1 MTGINFNA
9 SPIQLQCRA
18 QTRIESSMSPATPV
32 EVQKRGYIIP
42 IGGAEGKRK
51 DAEILKR
58 FVSLCGGPDARILV
72 IPTASLLD
80 ETGPMYME
88 LFESFGA
95 HSKCIP
101 IEVRDNCF
109 QEDILSALDEAT
121 GIFITGG
128 NQLRLSTILGG
139 TPAARKIR
147 TLNADGVHMA
157 GTSAGA
163 AIISEHMIA
172 GGRSGPS
179 PRESGVVL
187 APGLGLTNRVIIDQ
201 HFNRR
206 LRMGRLLAAL
216 SFNPFACGLGI
227 DENTAGFIAPDG
239 VMEVVGHGTITVID
253 PANLRHSSMSYV
265 RKAEAVTLIGLKLH
279 VLARGSHFNI
289 ETREATL
296 D

>member
-1 MTGINFNA
+1 
-9 SPIQLQCRA
+9 
-18 QTRIESSMSPATPV
+18 MSPAIP
-32 EVQKRGYIIP
+32 ENSLSRGYLIP
-42 IGGAEGKRK
+42 IGGAEAKRK
-51 DAEILKR
+51 DPVILKR
-58 FVSLCGGPDARILV
+58 FVSLCGEEEARILI

-80 ETGPMYME
+80 ETGPLYQG
-88 LFESFGA
+88 LFESMGA
-95 HSKCIP
+95 KAVCTP
-101 IEVRDNCF
+101 IEDRDHCY
-109 QEDILSALDEAT
+109 QPDILEVLERAT

-139 TPAARKIR
+139 TPVARAIR
-147 TLNADGVHMA
+147 RLNAAGVHMA

-206 LRMGRLLAAL
+206 GRLGRLLAAL
-216 SFNPFACGLGI
+216 SFNPFVCGLGI
-227 DENTAGFIAPDG
+227 DENTAAFIAPDG
-239 VMEVVGHGTITVID
+239 SLEVVGHGTITVVD
-253 PANLRHSSMSYV
+253 PADLRHSSMSYV
-265 RKAEAVTLIGLKLH
+265 RKAEAVSLVGLKLH
-279 VLARGSHFNI
+279 VLASGAQFNL

-296 D
+296 EKGT